1 MSDFTDEPVE
11 NWQPGPDVTPALYK
25 KWRDPRRGVEPAEN
39 LSNPVW
45 EWLIRTRISAYQA
58 NQHFHG
64 PDSMTAGPAWC
75 FARHGQ
81 SRTALPDGRRLLVAG
96 EHEDSY
102 DPDFFI
108 YNDVVV
114 WHPDD
119 TIVVHGY
126 PETEFPPTDFHS
138 ATLVGNRLLLIGT
151 LGYVDARKPGHT
163 QVLSLDTESL
173 RIEQIETTGDIPGW
187 IYGHQAQLQDDGIF
201 ITAGDIYHQRGISEN
216 IDDWLLDLHSF
227 RWQRLTDR
235 QWPRFEFVRKDGEM
249 NHLWQM
255 RTERDMREIQARS
268 QGPVELQESLRRTL
282 ELLKSTGSPSS
293 PDWELMDQLY
303 RPAVE
308 HEYVPRDEHNFDEHN
323 VYRIKI
329 GDVIARYVEDS
340 HAIVLT
346 VEGSLP
352 PATLDQLATDLQGKL
367 TRLEEAEFVFRRWE
381 YGP

>member
-1 MSDFTDEPVE
+1 
-11 NWQPGPDVTPALYK
+11 
-25 KWRDPRRGVEPAEN
+25 
-39 LSNPVW
+39 
-45 EWLIRTRISAYQA
+45 
-58 NQHFHG
+58 
-64 PDSMTAGPAWC
+64 
-75 FARHGQ
+75 
-81 SRTALPDGRRLLVAG
+81 
-96 EHEDSY
+96 
-102 DPDFFI
+102 
-108 YNDVVV
+108 
-114 WHPDD
+114 
-119 TIVVHGY
+119 
-126 PETEFPPTDFHS
+126 
-138 ATLVGNRLLLIGT
+138 
-151 LGYVDARKPGHT
+151 
-163 QVLSLDTESL
+163 
-173 RIEQIETTGDIPGW
+173 
-187 IYGHQAQLQDDGIF
+187 
-201 ITAGDIYHQRGISEN
+201 
-216 IDDWLLDLHSF
+216 
-227 RWQRLTDR
+227 
-235 QWPRFEFVRKDGEM
+235 
-249 NHLWQM
+249 
-255 RTERDMREIQARS
+255 MREIQARS